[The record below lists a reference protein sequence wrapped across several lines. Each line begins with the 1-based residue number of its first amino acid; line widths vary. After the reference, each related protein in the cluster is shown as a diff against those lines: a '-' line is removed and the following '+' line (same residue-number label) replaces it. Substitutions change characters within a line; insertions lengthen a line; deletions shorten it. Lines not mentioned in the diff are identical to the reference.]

1 MVTALQ
7 QESVVYLKDALGRKK
22 VSLLR
27 DMRNNPWAYLI
38 AAPALVYVLIFTY
51 FSYPY
56 MVLAFQRY
64 DFRNNNLWKIMAN
77 GHWVGLQ
84 NFQFFFQSQDAF
96 RVTFNTIY
104 LNLLF
109 IITGTVMAVI
119 ISLFLNEL
127 KNKWFVKITQT
138 FMIFPN
144 FISWVVVSYIL
155 FAFLSTQYG
164 ILNNL
169 FVALGGK
176 AVNFYTNASYW
187 PMILVLIRIWKGTGM
202 SAIIFLATIVGI
214 DTSLYEAASID
225 GANRFQIMFKIT
237 LPLMMPTII
246 ILTLLSL
253 GRIMFGDFGMIY
265 ALVGDNGTLYQTT
278 DVIDTYIFRALRQIG
293 DPSQAMAIG
302 LFQSVIGFVLVF
314 GSNWLTRKLYPD
326 GALY

>member
-1 MVTALQ
+1 M
-7 QESVVYLKDALGRKK
+7 VYLKDAFQKK
-22 VSLLR
+22 RVSLLR
-27 DMRNNPWAYLI
+27 DLRNNPWAYLI
-38 AAPALVYVLIFTY
+38 AAPALAYVLIFTY
-51 FSYPY
+51 LSYPY
-56 MVLAFQRY
+56 MALAFQRY
-64 DFRNNNLWKIMAN
+64 DFRNNNLWKILAD

-96 RVTFNTIY
+96 RVTFNTLY

-109 IITGTVMAVI
+109 IITGTVMAVAV
-119 ISLFLNEL
+119 SLFLNEL
-127 KNKWFVKITQT
+127 KSKWFVKITQT

-155 FAFLSTQYG
+155 FAFCSTQYG

-176 AVNFYTNASYW
+176 AVNFYTNANYW
-187 PMILVLIRIWKGTGM
+187 PTILVLIRIWKGTGM

-214 DTSLYEAASID
+214 DTSLYEAAAID

-237 LPLMMPTII
+237 LPLLMPTII

-302 LFQSVIGFVLVF
+302 LFQSAIGFVLVF